1 MFRHSNL
8 NAGAEP
14 NQPPA
19 VQSLLRLII
28 DRLMSL
34 LSTCKKEKADQA
46 LYLMQMSLNV
56 TRKAADTLSWNG
68 ALNEC
73 ERGFIWCH

>member
-1 MFRHSNL
+1 MFRHLNL

-19 VQSLLRLII
+19 VQSLLLLII
-28 DRLMSL
+28 NRLTLL
-34 LSTCKKEKADQA
+34 LSTCKKEKDDQT
-46 LYLMQMSLNV
+46 LCLMQMSLNV
-56 TRKAADTLSWNG
+56 TRKAGDAFSWNG

-73 ERGFIWCH
+73 ERGFI